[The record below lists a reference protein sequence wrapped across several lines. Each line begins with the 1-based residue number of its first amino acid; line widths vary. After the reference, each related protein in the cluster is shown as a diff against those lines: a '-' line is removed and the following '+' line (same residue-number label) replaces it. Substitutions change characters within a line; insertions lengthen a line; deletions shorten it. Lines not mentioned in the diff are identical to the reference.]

1 MDKRTLTLEQIVAYG
16 GYLRTE
22 ERAPGTIEKYL
33 RDARNFA
40 VWLDGASVTKENATV
55 WKEQLRACGYAPTTI
70 NSMLAALNN
79 LFRFL
84 GWSECHLK
92 FFKIQRKLFRDT
104 ARELTRTEYE
114 RLIRTAEAQN
124 RQRLAL
130 LMETI
135 CATGVRVSEVKYLT
149 VEAAR
154 AGCAEISLKGKI
166 RTILLPGKLCRKL
179 LKYAKKQK
187 ITSGEVFL
195 TKSGKGM
202 SRRQIWAEM
211 KRLCAA
217 AGVEP
222 SKVFPHNLRHL
233 FATAFYRACKDIA
246 KLADVLG
253 HSSIETTRI
262 YLVTSGVEHRKQLD
276 RLGLVG

>member
-253 HSSIETTRI
+253 HSSIETTSI
-262 YLVTSGVEHRKQLD
+262 YLVTSGMEHRKQLD

>member
-154 AGCAEISLKGKI
+154 AGCAEISSKARYALFS
-166 RTILLPGKLCRKL
+166 CR
-179 LKYAKKQK
+179 
-187 ITSGEVFL
+187 
-195 TKSGKGM
+195 
-202 SRRQIWAEM
+202 
-211 KRLCAA
+211 
-217 AGVEP
+217 
-222 SKVFPHNLRHL
+222 
-233 FATAFYRACKDIA
+233 
-246 KLADVLG
+246 
-253 HSSIETTRI
+253 
-262 YLVTSGVEHRKQLD
+262 
-276 RLGLVG
+276 

>member
-1 MDKRTLTLEQIVAYG
+1 MDERTLTLEQIMAYG

-33 RDARNFA
+33 RDARSFA
-40 VWLDGASVTKENATV
+40 VWLDGAPVTKENATG
-55 WKEQLRACGYAPTTI
+55 WKEQLRAQGYAPATI

-84 GWSECHLK
+84 GWNECHMK
-92 FFKIQRKLFRDT
+92 FLKIQRKLFRDT

-114 RLIRTAEAQN
+114 QLIRTAEAQGKH
-124 RQRLAL
+124 RLAL

-154 AGCAEISLKGKI
+154 TGCAEISLKGKI
-166 RTILLPGKLCRKL
+166 RTILLPNKLCRKL

-187 ITSGEVFL
+187 NRF
-195 TKSGKGM
+195 
-202 SRRQIWAEM
+202 RRDLSHQ
-211 KRLCAA
+211 KRKRAVPPPDLGGDEAA
-217 AGVEP
+217 VCGGGRGAVQGVP
-222 SKVFPHNLRHL
+222 PQSAPPVCQACDKNFFTFQRIHNC
-233 FATAFYRACKDIA
+233 YRQACTLSEA
-246 KLADVLG
+246 K
-253 HSSIETTRI
+253 
-262 YLVTSGVEHRKQLD
+262 
-276 RLGLVG
+276 

>member
-262 YLVTSGVEHRKQLD
+262 YLVTSGMKHRKQLD

>member
-1 MDKRTLTLEQIVAYG
+1 MDERTLTLEQIVAYG

-211 KRLCAA
+211 TRLCAA

-222 SKVFPHNLRHL
+222 STGFPHNLRHL
-233 FATAFYRACKDIA
+233 FATAFYRVCKDIA

-262 YLVTSGVEHRKQLD
+262 YLVTSGMEHRKQLD